1 MEVATHIFPAPQA
14 DYLRAIKGGRHQPGV
29 LSRTFR
35 PRFSLVESMPPV
47 YRQSLQGACVANA
60 VTALLE
66 YYNDCKTRLSVQYLH
81 AATKEIE
88 RAGLERNLAAL
99 RAGERLDT
107 EFEAVCHAEL
117 MQLRMIADANGG
129 MSAPA
134 TMPYLARFESG
145 MRTRFEAASGCL
157 LRSSFKAVETR
168 GICRYS
174 VWPSA
179 GARAASMFGS
189 AAGGEFPPAS
199 HEDAA
204 KRRVTS
210 GLYLL
215 GTPNNVDEIRG
226 IISGANERRPMP
238 VAVTV
243 DFFAGCDGETY
254 SFPEVVETDAGEL
267 ASKNEWLGRHG
278 LLLVGYEDD
287 PKALGGGYFIIR
299 NSLGEEWGDKGYGRM
314 PYAYLECFALE
325 AGTILQSMVD
335 YAGDGYG
342 GQRVAG
348 KPHARRKWPAV
359 VANLLIAVA
368 LVAGTVAVGMYF
380 DKSRGQHSEPPP
392 PKQAPLPIPAP
403 PQPLPM
409 SAPKPMPA
417 PAPKPIPP
425 RPEVPPSP
433 QVVPA
438 PQPMPDPPPLRA
450 IPQDGEEG
458 MPCVV
463 RISARAKGETLPMI
477 EKMLPD
483 VQIVRTEDD
492 KGVTCRLTISR
503 KRLLTCAR
511 AVQRRFGGEVYL
523 SGRNTCMEIV
533 DKNESPD
540 YWMSD

>member
-1 MEVATHIFPAPQA
+1 MAGATHIFPAPQA
-14 DYLRAIKGGRHQPGV
+14 DYLRAIKGGGRRHGGLSGV
-29 LSRTFR
+29 F
-35 PRFSLVESMPPV
+35 PARFSLMDSMPPV
-47 YRQSLQGACVANA
+47 YQQSLQGACVANA

-66 YYNDCKTRLSVQYLH
+66 YYGDCKTRLSVQYLH

-99 RAGERLDT
+99 RAGERLDAP
-107 EFEAVCHAEL
+107 FEAVCHAEL

-129 MSAPA
+129 MSAAA

-145 MRTRFEAASGCL
+145 MRARFESASGCL
-157 LRSSFKAVETR
+157 LKSCFKAVETR
-168 GICRYS
+168 GICRYA

-179 GARAASMFGS
+179 GARATSPFGG
-189 AAGGEFPPAS
+189 AAHCDFPPMS

-226 IISGANERRPMP
+226 IISGANDRRPMP

-254 SFPEVVETDAGEL
+254 SFPETEETADGQL
-267 ASKNEWLGRHG
+267 ASGNEWLGRHG

-287 PKALGGGYFIIR
+287 LRAPGGGYFTIR
-299 NSLGEEWGDKGYGRM
+299 NSLGEDWGEKGYGRM

-342 GQRVAG
+342 GQRAAG
-348 KPHARRKWPAV
+348 KSPAMRRWPAIA
-359 VANLLIAVA
+359 ANLLIAAA

-380 DKSRGQHSEPPP
+380 
-392 PKQAPLPIPAP
+392 AP
-403 PQPLPM
+403 P
-409 SAPKPMPA
+409 SPKMPPSHAA
-417 PAPKPIPP
+417 PAPRSPP
-425 RPEVPPSP
+425 G
-433 QVVPA
+433 
-438 PQPMPDPPPLRA
+438 PPPLRA
-450 IPQDGEEG
+450 IPGDGEEG

-463 RISARAKGETLPMI
+463 RISARAKRETLPMI

-483 VQIVRTEDD
+483 VHIARSEDD

-503 KRLLTCAR
+503 KRLLMCAR

-533 DKNESPD
+533 EKNESPD
-540 YWMSD
+540 FWMSD

>member
-1 MEVATHIFPAPQA
+1 MGGATHIFPAPQA

-29 LSRTFR
+29 LSCTFR

-47 YRQSLQGACVANA
+47 YQQSLQGACVANA

-66 YYNDCKTRLSVQYLH
+66 YYGDCKTRLSVQYLH

-99 RAGERLDT
+99 RAGERLDAP
-107 EFEAVCHAEL
+107 FEAVCHAEL

-129 MSAPA
+129 MSAAA

-145 MRTRFEAASGCL
+145 MRARFESASGCL
-157 LRSSFKAVETR
+157 LKSCFMAVETR
-168 GICRYS
+168 GICRYA

-179 GARAASMFGS
+179 GARATSPFGG
-189 AAGGEFPPAS
+189 AAYCDFPPMS

-299 NSLGEEWGDKGYGRM
+299 NSLGEDWGDKGYGRM

-342 GQRVAG
+342 GQRVAE
-348 KPHARRKWPAV
+348 KAPKKRRWSAIML
-359 VANLLIAVA
+359 NLLIAA
-368 LVAGTVAVGMYF
+368 AIVAGTVAVGVYF
-380 DKSRGQHSEPPP
+380 DDPLGLRHEKS
-392 PKQAPLPIPAP
+392 AP
-403 PQPLPM
+403 PQP
-409 SAPKPMPA
+409 SA
-417 PAPKPIPP
+417 
-425 RPEVPPSP
+425 VPSP
-433 QVVPA
+433 QPESAERPASAPEAPPVRPVAAEPGGGA
-438 PQPMPDPPPLRA
+438 PQRPLEPPPLRA
-450 IPQDGEEG
+450 IPQDGKEAV
-458 MPCVV
+458 PCVV
-463 RISARAKGETLPMI
+463 RISAKVKGETLPMI

-483 VQIVRTEDD
+483 VKMACTADE
-492 KGVTCRLTISR
+492 KGVTCRLVISR
-503 KRLLTCAR
+503 KRFLMCAR
-511 AVQRRFGGEVYL
+511 AVQKRFDGEVYL

-533 DKNESPD
+533 EKNESPD
-540 YWMSD
+540 FWMSD

>member
-29 LSRTFR
+29 LSRTFP
-35 PRFSLVESMPPV
+35 PRHSLVGSMPPV
-47 YRQSLQGACVANA
+47 YQQSLQGTCVANA

-99 RAGERLDT
+99 RDGKPLDPP
-107 EFEAVCHAEL
+107 FEAVCHSEL

-134 TMPYLARFESG
+134 TMPYLDQFASG
-145 MRTRFEAASGCL
+145 MRERFEAASGCL
-157 LRSSFKAVETR
+157 LRSCFKAVETR
-168 GICRYS
+168 GICRYAM
-174 VWPSA
+174 WPSA
-179 GARAASMFGS
+179 GARATSMFGA

-204 KRRVTS
+204 KRRVTN

-226 IISGANERRPMP
+226 ILSGANDRRPMP

-254 SFPEVVETDAGEL
+254 SFPEAEETGDGQL

-278 LLLVGYEDD
+278 LLVVGYEDD
-287 PKALGGGYFIIR
+287 PKFLGGGYFIIR
-299 NSLGEEWGDKGYGRM
+299 NSLGEDWGDKGYGRM

-325 AGTILQSMVD
+325 AGTILQNMVD

-348 KPHARRKWPAV
+348 KASAKRRWPAL

-368 LVAGTVAVGMYF
+368 LVGATVAVGVLF
-380 DKSRGQHSEPPP
+380 NDSKPD
-392 PKQAPLPIPAP
+392 PAP
-403 PQPLPM
+403 TPQ
-409 SAPKPMPA
+409 
-417 PAPKPIPP
+417 
-425 RPEVPPSP
+425 
-433 QVVPA
+433 PA
-438 PQPMPDPPPLRA
+438 PQPVPPVPQPASPTPPPMAPASQPAPPSAVPALRPLPDPPPLRA
-450 IPQDGEEG
+450 IPPDGEEG

-463 RISARAKGETLPMI
+463 RISARAKGETLPML

-483 VQIVRTEDD
+483 VQMSRTEDD
-492 KGVTCRLTISR
+492 RGVTCRLTISR
-503 KRLLTCAR
+503 KRLLMCAR

-523 SGRNTCMEIV
+523 SGRTTCMEIV